1 MNKKLLTLI
10 KLLIF
15 AAMIISSLPARSQ
28 AGDEKYRQAIES
40 ADEYFSKG
48 DYLNAK
54 ASYQVASQ
62 LAPDQQYPKDRMKES
77 IELLR
82 KQLELKS
89 IYDEKVSYADKLYG
103 EGSYENAIRAYEE
116 AAKVMPSQEYP
127 GKQISLIREAMA
139 REAEDRKQYD
149 ELISRGDALY
159 ASESYQEA
167 RLKYEEASDLLP
179 GRQEAADKLKD
190 VDNKLEEIAAQQTGY
205 EKAISE
211 AAMYHARKD
220 YENEL
225 LAYEEAA
232 RLMPDEPLPQI
243 KISELNDFLRKYEA
257 YNKFVTEGD
266 ELYIAQRYAEART
279 SYEKALEIL
288 PGENYPRE
296 IISKINTALSEKTEK
311 DKAAYEEAIARADTL
326 YNQENYD
333 AAMLAYSD
341 ALRYWPEGEHARARL
356 GNISEIMALR
366 KAQEE
371 AYANTITL
379 ADKHFA
385 GKDYEAA
392 KAEYRKAI
400 DINPFEQYPKVRIDE
415 IDMIL
420 AEIRSQLEQYE
431 AVIAG
436 ADKLFNVGDYAEAR
450 TQYLRAQEIFSD
462 RKYPADQISMIDEI
476 LGREKATREAYLAA
490 IARGNEHFD
499 AREWEEAKVDYVEA
513 NDLIPEE
520 PYPGQKIAE
529 INGILSRLKA
539 EKETYQLTLKTA
551 DQLFAA
557 GNLRGALAEYR
568 KATAMFSDEEYPR
581 QKIDEISGLLD
592 EQERLAGIESDYQEA
607 IDSGDSLMQEEK
619 FSEARN
625 AYERARSLKVGEVY
639 PKEKI
644 DDIEAI
650 LAERARQ
657 AGIEE
662 SYAQALALAD
672 TLLKEQKYEEA
683 RAAYLDASAI
693 KPSEKYP
700 SLKIS
705 EIDGILADLAKQE
718 EEYMTA
724 VNTADEYFKQQQYP
738 EAREAYNRALSIRKD
753 APYPAVRIEEIDN
766 IVAELAQNQALEE
779 AYANALALGDNHL
792 ANKEYAAAR
801 QEYDRALELK
811 PAEAYPAEKIREI
824 DGILAEQARLLEV
837 EQAYT
842 AAIEEAKQYFDSKQY
857 REARSSYET
866 ALALRPGDPVAAQGL
881 AEVNGML
888 DELARIQE
896 LEDSYNEAIRAA
908 EAAMDARNYHEAREA
923 FTAALGIKAG
933 EPYPSGKIS
942 EIDAILAEQARLQ
955 SIEQEYARAISE
967 ADSLMQIQEFEASIA
982 AWEKASGI
990 KPGEA
995 YPAEKIAVINEIL
1008 EEIARQQALDER
1020 YAQTI
1025 AAADDLLDRSSYLEA
1040 LNEYQA
1046 ARELKPLEPYPAEKI
1061 SEINQKLAVLE
1072 EERDKA
1078 FNAAIAQ
1085 ADSYF
1090 DMGNYR
1096 NAKSAYQTALDIKP
1110 SDQHARARLDEVTVL
1125 YMAEL
1130 ESLKSEYR
1138 KVIADADNYFNEK
1151 IYDGA
1156 IENYRIAA
1164 GILPDEEYPGKMI
1177 RRITQII
1184 NDNAITDVN
1193 TLAQVIP
1200 DNTDRKFSFDPLP
1213 VSVRKENYIL
1223 IKAKNV
1229 TDHDFKMLVNFGRDG
1244 SKTGGVVLQVPEG
1257 DAVRDYIIRIGGL
1270 YRWFSEDNNWLSIY
1284 PEGGDIEV
1292 ALIRISKSD

>member
-1 MNKKLLTLI
+1 MEKYIPAMNNKLLTLI

-15 AAMIISSLPARSQ
+15 AVMVISSLPARSQ

-89 IYDEKVSYADKLYG
+89 VYEEKVSYADKLYG

-127 GKQISLIREAMA
+127 GKQIDLIRETMA
-139 REAEDRKQYD
+139 REAEDRKRYD
-149 ELISRGDALY
+149 ELIGQGDALY
-159 ASESYQEA
+159 ASESYQDA
-167 RLKYEEASDLLP
+167 RLKYEEASTLLP

-190 VDNKLEEIAAQQTGY
+190 VDNKLEEIAAQQSGY

-211 AAMYHARKD
+211 AEMYHARKD

-225 LAYEEAA
+225 RSYEEAA
-232 RLMPDEPLPQI
+232 RLMPDEPLPRI
-243 KISELNDFLRKYEA
+243 KISELNDFLRKYQA
-257 YNKFVTEGD
+257 YNRFVTEGD
-266 ELYIAQRYAEART
+266 ELYIAQRYAEARA

-296 IISKINTALSEKTEK
+296 IISKINTALAEKTEK
-311 DKAAYEEAIARADTL
+311 DKTAYEEAIARADEL
-326 YNQENYD
+326 YSQENYD

-341 ALRYWPEGEHARARL
+341 ALRYWPEGEHAKARL
-356 GNISEIMALR
+356 GSISEIMALR

-385 GKDYEAA
+385 AKDYEAA

-476 LGREKATREAYLAA
+476 LGREMAIREAYLAA
-490 IARGNEHFD
+490 IVRGDEHYE
-499 AREWEEAKVDYVEA
+499 AREWEDAKVDYVEA

-529 INGILSRLKA
+529 INGILAQLKA
-539 EKETYQLTLKTA
+539 EKETYELALNKA
-551 DQLFAA
+551 DQLYSE
-557 GNLRGALAEYR
+557 GDLSGALAEYR
-568 KATAMFSDEEYPR
+568 KAVALFSNEEYPK
-581 QKIDEISGLLD
+581 QKIEEISGMLD

-607 IDSGDSLMQEEK
+607 IDSGDRLMQEEK
-619 FSEARN
+619 YAGARASYELALTLKSGEA
-625 AYERARSLKVGEVY
+625 Y

-644 DDIEAI
+644 DAI
-650 LAERARQ
+650 DAIITERARL

-662 SYAQALALAD
+662 SYAQAIRSADALLAG
-672 TLLKEQKYEEA
+672 QK
-683 RAAYLDASAI
+683 
-693 KPSEKYP
+693 
-700 SLKIS
+700 
-705 EIDGILADLAKQE
+705 
-718 EEYMTA
+718 
-724 VNTADEYFKQQQYP
+724 
-738 EAREAYNRALSIRKD
+738 
-753 APYPAVRIEEIDN
+753 
-766 IVAELAQNQALEE
+766 
-779 AYANALALGDNHL
+779 
-792 ANKEYAAAR
+792 YAAAR
-801 QEYDRALELK
+801 DAYMDAATIKPDEEY
-811 PAEAYPAEKIREI
+811 PPQKIGEI
-824 DGILAEQARLLEV
+824 DALLAEMTRLEE
-837 EQAYT
+837 EQAYRT
-842 AAIEEAKQYFDSKQY
+842 AMEEANGYFDNKQY

-866 ALALRPGDPVAAQGL
+866 VLALRPGDAVATQRL

-896 LEDSYNEAIRAA
+896 LEDRYNEAIMAA
-908 EAAMDARNYHEAREA
+908 EAAFDARKYHEAREA
-923 FTAALGIKAG
+923 FTAALGIKAD
-933 EPYPSGKIS
+933 ETYPTGKIS

-955 SIEQEYARAISE
+955 TIEQEYARAISE

-1025 AAADDLLDRSSYLEA
+1025 AAADDLLDRSAYLEA

-1046 ARELKPLEPYPAEKI
+1046 ARELKPREPYPAEKI

-1110 SDQHARARLDEVTVL
+1110 SDQHARERLDEVTVL

-1130 ESLKSEYR
+1130 ESLKTEYR

-1164 GILPDEEYPGKMI
+1164 GILPDEEYPEKMI

-1193 TLAQVIP
+1193 TLAQIIP

-1229 TDHDFKMLVNFGRDG
+1229 TDHDFKILVNFGRDG

-1257 DAVRDYIIRIGGL
+1257 DAVRDYIVRIGGL

-1292 ALIRISKSD
+1292 SLIRISKSD